1 MTRSRLS
8 KHHIAVTV
16 IDHKVTFHN
25 LTIWDKMKV
34 QHFHEIPLKTRDL
47 LFKQVLMCGQIKPLF
62 SLIRITKIKP
72 FFIPS
77 YNLTPKQCILMIR
90 QQLFENICR
99 SLSLIIAQICEIP
112 RRGLFI
118 RLTSLCRCRL
128 MLFLKDQVALTQY
141 DCLCLAVVQP
151 ASFRLPQQKLSLTV
165 VSLIGW
171 CHNPWNV

>member
-25 LTIWDKMKV
+25 LTIWDKLKV

-128 MLFLKDQVALTQY
+128 ML
-141 DCLCLAVVQP
+141 LCEGSSTADTVRVLV
-151 ASFRLPQQKLSLTV
+151 LSCCSTSKFSSSTTEV
-165 VSLIGW
+165 IADRG
-171 CHNPWNV
+171 